1 MNIGVLFVGIV
12 GAAFAVYVYVGIKRG
27 WIK

>member
-1 MNIGVLFVGIV
+1 MNTGIILVGIALL
-12 GAAFAVYVYVGIKRG
+12 GIGLAVHVGIKRG

>member
-1 MNIGVLFVGIV
+1 MNIGVLLASIG
-12 GAAFAVYVYVGIKRG
+12 GAIFAVYVFVGIKRG

>member
-12 GAAFAVYVYVGIKRG
+12 GAAFAIYVFIGIKRG

>member
-1 MNIGVLFVGIV
+1 MNIGVLLVGIV
-12 GAAFAVYVYVGIKRG
+12 GAAFAIYVFVGIKRG

>member
-1 MNIGVLFVGIV
+1 MNIGVLAVAIV
-12 GAAFAVYVYVGIKRG
+12 GAVFAVYVFVGIREG